1 MRKEGELNP
10 QISKAMSKE
19 EAIAQLSSLPGAAVE
34 LEYDARSDLREL
46 LELSRQHGVGI
57 IFKTQECILVESL
70 QALERGLAAEKTT
83 WRQRFLYC
91 AFSLGLVP
99 ANTAKDLYTRASELD
114 DTIVPADTLPSIY
127 SYWKN

>member
-1 MRKEGELNP
+1 MNP
-10 QISKAMSKE
+10 QISKATSKE
-19 EAIAQLSSLPGAAVE
+19 EAIAQISSLPGTTVE

-46 LELSRQHGVGI
+46 LELSRQHGVAI
-57 IFKTQECILVESL
+57 IFNNQECILVESL

-99 ANTAKDLYTRASELD
+99 TKTAKDLYTRASELG
-114 DTIVPADTLPSIY
+114 DTIVPADILPSIY
-127 SYWKN
+127 SHWKN